1 MKSRKRKT
9 RTATRQIPD
18 MAEFHPD
25 LVAALTGFISGLL
38 LSIPVGPV
46 NLTIINEGARRGLIW
61 GGLIGAGAT
70 VMELIYCS
78 VAFTGFAS
86 FFDGR
91 LVKAIMELTSFVFLL
106 FLGLRFLTVKS
117 LATKSVMGEKLT
129 GKMHPRSAFMIGL
142 IQCMANPG
150 VFLFWIVLA
159 ANFISRGWV
168 KPDWPGKLSCIA
180 GVAVGIGSWFAGL
193 AYAVSC
199 GHRKFTDQTL
209 LRMERGS
216 GLCLLALAV
225 IHGVYITLEL
235 AKHKL

>member
-1 MKSRKRKT
+1 M
-9 RTATRQIPD
+9 
-18 MAEFHPD
+18 FGLHPD
-25 LVAALTGFISGLL
+25 LLAALTGLISGLL

-46 NLTIINEGARRGLIW
+46 NLTIINEGARRGLLW
-61 GGLIGAGAT
+61 AMLIGAGAT
-70 VMELIYCS
+70 IMELIYCS
-78 VAFTGFAS
+78 LAFTGFAS

-91 LVKAIMELTSFVFLL
+91 LVKAIMELASFVFLL

-117 LATKSVMGEKLT
+117 LATKSIMGEKLT
-129 GKMHPRSAFMIGL
+129 GKLHPHSAFMIGFV
-142 IQCMANPG
+142 QCMANPG

-168 KPDWPGKLSCIA
+168 KPDWTGKLSCIS
-180 GVAVGIGSWFAGL
+180 GVAIGIGSWFAGL

-199 GHRKFTDQTL
+199 GHGKFTDKTL

-216 GLCLLALAV
+216 GLCLLALAL
-225 IHGVYITLEL
+225 IHGVYIALEL

>member
-1 MKSRKRKT
+1 M
-9 RTATRQIPD
+9 
-18 MAEFHPD
+18 PD
-25 LVAALTGFISGLL
+25 LQPDIIAALTGFVAGLL

-46 NLTIINEGARRGLIW
+46 NLTIINEGARRGLLW
-61 GGLIGAGAT
+61 ALMIGAGAT
-70 VMELIYCS
+70 LMELIYCTL
-78 VAFTGFAS
+78 AFTGFAS
-86 FFDGR
+86 FFTGK
-91 LVKAIMELTSFVFLL
+91 LVKAIMELASFVFLL
-106 FLGLRFLTVKS
+106 FLGIRFLTVKS
-117 LATKSVMGEKLT
+117 LSTNSIMGQKLT
-129 GKMHPRSAFMIGL
+129 GKMHPRSAFMIGM
-142 IQCMANPG
+142 IQCMANLG

-199 GHRKFTDQTL
+199 GHGKFTDKTL

-216 GLCLLALAV
+216 GLALLALAL
-225 IHGVYITLEL
+225 IHGVHISMEL